1 MANKKCKMC
10 GQYKPLMGDYCAECQ
25 SVLAYETNT
34 LTRRIVEEMIETEDD
49 PDIGNVSTFDSFNAL
64 MQKQAEERKKEQ
76 EAVPTKKEAYDAIF
90 QQIMQNNG
98 ITNEDIKKYRSQ
110 LQYIVKLYLF
120 HLMGGH
126 FRLTD
131 KASFQKIHPGD
142 VVAVKG
148 RWVVYKLKTIR
159 NDGIPVDLRPEIKE
173 YLTSVEIAINK
184 ALKSSKEADKIFGT
198 PATDTQA

>member
-49 PDIGNVSTFDSFNAL
+49 PDIGNVSTFDSFNA
-64 MQKQAEERKKEQ
+64 
-76 EAVPTKKEAYDAIF
+76 
-90 QQIMQNNG
+90 IMQNNG

-184 ALKSSKEADKIFGT
+184 ALQSSKEADNIFGT

>member
-98 ITNEDIKKYRSQ
+98 I
-110 LQYIVKLYLF
+110 
-120 HLMGGH
+120 
-126 FRLTD
+126 
-131 KASFQKIHPGD
+131 
-142 VVAVKG
+142 
-148 RWVVYKLKTIR
+148 
-159 NDGIPVDLRPEIKE
+159 PVDLRPEIKE

-184 ALKSSKEADKIFGT
+184 ALQSSKEADKIFGT